1 MTKLIS
7 STEIEGQNFKFTSDE
22 LLAATDNLIDCE
34 PIEIENDFTEEDA
47 DLLMRSGRYKMH
59 QSCDLQKSSS

>member
-7 STEIEGQNFKFTSDE
+7 STEIAGQNFKFTSDE

-47 DLLMRSGRYKMH
+47 DLLMRSGR
-59 QSCDLQKSSS
+59 